1 MSGAIAGYQRHVVII
16 RIEGPRSKAQYDAFK
31 AELEA
36 VLRKH
41 NAKVVLKA
49 RTKKSSKGA

>member
-1 MSGAIAGYQRHVVII
+1 MSGALAGNQEHVVII
-16 RIEGPRSKAQYDAFK
+16 RIAGPRSKAQYEAFR

-36 VLRKH
+36 VLQKH
-41 NAKVVLKA
+41 NGKVVLKA